1 MPCPSLP
8 TELVTQ
14 IICEA
19 AIELP
24 TGETFQRNKDLR
36 SFSLVSSQW
45 RAIAQAELIRQPTV
59 GTLRCIRKL
68 KDLIQNERLLRKK
81 MKHLRFFP
89 HGNDEAPLEEALS
102 ELLWAGNVDLDS
114 VSICYRKVYQRK
126 CLLLLMY
133 CDTCLNL
140 TSLSISHAEIQVPA
154 EDDWR
159 VVHFPHLHTL
169 DLRRIIIATE
179 DDDHY
184 MWKLNDRASEIL
196 LPLGRKRLTPSLR
209 TLRISASDIGSL
221 NIGDFVELADQITH
235 LSLGVFWDD
244 AFLDPKL
251 LDKFTALETLEVD
264 WPLQKDFPF
273 YKVKDSGSPL
283 KTLRIRDRHD
293 RPPTQSEW
301 AELDDEKFM
310 HLEWTPEP
318 EALRK
323 GSSHGAGTT
332 ADQDD
337 KEEEDEDEE
346 DEDEDEAEEDYLR
359 LERLESIADSL
370 CFSLRDFSELHTLV
384 LPLKFGPALAD
395 IDADA
400 NSDCYDVPRLVT
412 LCEELGIEIK
422 IEERHWETDLA
433 YKQFAKA

>member
-68 KDLIQNERLLRKK
+68 IQKERSLRKK

-89 HGNDEAPLEEALS
+89 RGDKDTPLEEALS
-102 ELLWAGNVDLDS
+102 ELLWAGSVDLDS
-114 VSICYRKVYQRK
+114 VSICYRKLYQRN
-126 CLLLLMY
+126 CPLLLMC

-140 TSLSISHAEIQVPA
+140 TSLSISHAELKVPA

-209 TLRISASDIGSL
+209 TLRISASGIGSL

-235 LSLGVFWDD
+235 LSLGVVWDD
-244 AFLDPKL
+244 AFLEPKL

-264 WPLQKDFPF
+264 WPLDRGIPF
-273 YKVKDSGSPL
+273 YVVKDSGSPL
-283 KTLRIRDRHD
+283 KTLRIRDRHN

-301 AELDDEKFM
+301 AELDFEKYT

-318 EALRK
+318 ETLGK
-323 GSSHGAGTT
+323 GSSHRAGTT

-337 KEEEDEDEE
+337 SEEEDEDEE
-346 DEDEDEAEEDYLR
+346 DEDEGEAEEDYLR
-359 LERLESIADSL
+359 LERLESIAGVL
-370 CFSLRDFSELHTLV
+370 CFFLRDFSELHTLV

-395 IDADA
+395 LDASA
-400 NSDCYDVPRLVT
+400 NFNYYQIPRLVT

-433 YKQFAKA
+433 YKQFSKA